1 MAIFDIS
8 DASEFKDATMEAKVD
23 DLIVLAFYDSA
34 SRDAIHA
41 VEKEA
46 NVTVFD
52 EILFFRADLS
62 ETQELAEQ
70 YHVKHAPIVLFMKGG
85 KVVDRLDGQVD
96 QQVLHTKLIQNN
108 WPTMA
113 GSRTILALLDTI
125 FELSLHS
132 IRGVAVRKNTL

>member
-108 WPTMA
+108 
-113 GSRTILALLDTI
+113 
-125 FELSLHS
+125 
-132 IRGVAVRKNTL
+132 